1 MDPAI
6 IMIAQTH
13 HAGSPPAP
21 PSEYWNLAVVGMDLA
36 ERITPG
42 GDPTETAPRRP
53 ELIERCA
60 ANLFITPSVIR
71 KLEGQLRDEFQ
82 SLSEVL

>member
-6 IMIAQTH
+6 ILIAQTH

-36 ERITPG
+36 ERLAPG
-42 GDPTETAPRRP
+42 GDPTRSTARRG
-53 ELIERCA
+53 ELVERCA
-60 ANLFITPSVIR
+60 ANLFITQSVIS

-82 SLSEVL
+82 SLSEAL